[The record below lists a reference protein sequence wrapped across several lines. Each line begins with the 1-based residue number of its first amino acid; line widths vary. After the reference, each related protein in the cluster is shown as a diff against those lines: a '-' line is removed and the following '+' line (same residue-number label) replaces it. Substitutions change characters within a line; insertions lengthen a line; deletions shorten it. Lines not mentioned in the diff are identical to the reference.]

1 MIGGLRLRPIAFISC
16 KTKTSFKRSYHSY
29 VEEAGVIQ
37 WAVGN
42 FLKYLYGMEF
52 TVMKYCSSLKTF
64 FENTDHTSH
73 VMQRWKA
80 KLLQF
85 HFIIEHCPAC
95 MMW

>member
-1 MIGGLRLRPIAFISC
+1 MIRGLRLRPIAFISC

-29 VEEAGVIQ
+29 VVEAGVIQ
-37 WAVGN
+37 SAVGN
-42 FLKYLYGMEF
+42 FLKYLYRTEF
-52 TVMKYCSSLKTF
+52 TVMTYCSSLKPF

-73 VMQRWKA
+73 VIHRWKA

-85 HFIIEHCPAC
+85 HFLIEHCPAC